1 MKVMQHEAGLP
12 EHEAPLYAELR
23 QAGVDAG
30 EALSLVS
37 TIFPRQAPEPDPR
50 AVQRQRQREHGRLP
64 AVRAYTGI

>member
-1 MKVMQHEAGLP
+1 MPIDPAALP

-37 TIFPRQAPEPDPR
+37 TIFPRPAPAPDPR
-50 AVQRQRQREHGRLP
+50 ALQRQRWREHGRQP
-64 AVRAYTGI
+64 TVRRYTST